1 MMKTT
6 TWMLALVALP
16 LLQGCTVLAI
26 ADVAASTVIYGVKTA
41 VNVVDA
47 VTPDIINRDKEKNK
61 KKD

>member
-1 MMKTT
+1 MMKTHI
-6 TWMLALVALP
+6 LIVAFLTMP

-47 VTPDIINRDKEKNK
+47 ITPDIINRDKSK